1 MKLFGSKDNSY
12 GNEIE
17 QLCSNQKELA
27 KIVDKTNSDIIA
39 MGLDFTKYKESM
51 DIDLGNVWD
60 NIKKLNTYI
69 AEFENWKKQYEQEK
83 KVAEEAKIQ
92 LPNTLT
98 YGDICKTL
106 HGFTCLNTT
115 GFKYYLYECKLLDM
129 KINRIHNTFRISKDI
144 NEVDSEIKK
153 YIHITD
159 GVMMFDHEVID
170 FLLQDRES
178 LQGSLDR
185 YVRRQKQFTESKQ
198 HLSETE
204 IKNYQIEIGNLCG
217 VDRGND
223 KKYNSN
229 KWGTIY
235 KRYGQD
241 HKDWVKKYEVWKKK
255 FLQEHPNYKYDKPS
269 KVMYLVQ
276 EVGDGD
282 VLLKI
287 ACELFVN

>member
-1 MKLFGSKDNSY
+1 MKFFGSKENSY
-12 GNEIE
+12 GDEME
-17 QLCSNQKELA
+17 QLRSGQKELA
-27 KIVDKTNSDIIA
+27 KVVDKNNSDITA
-39 MGLDFTKYKESM
+39 MALNFTKYKDSI
-51 DIDLGNVWD
+51 DIDLENVWE
-60 NIKKLNTYI
+60 NIRKLNSYVS
-69 AEFENWKKQYEQEK
+69 EFKSWKEQYEQEK
-83 KVAEEAKIQ
+83 KATEEAKLQ
-92 LPNTLT
+92 LPDNLT
-98 YGDICKTL
+98 YGEVCKAL
-106 HGFTCLNTT
+106 RGFTCLNTT
-115 GFKYYLYECKLLDM
+115 SFKYYLYECGLLEM
-129 KINRIHNTFRISKDI
+129 KINRIHNTYRIAKDF
-144 NEVDSEIKK
+144 NESSCEIKK
-153 YIHITD
+153 YIHIAD
-159 GVMMFDHEVID
+159 GVMIFDREVID
-170 FLLQDRES
+170 FLLHDRES

-185 YVRRQKQFTESKQ
+185 YIRRQKQFTESKQ

-204 IKNYQIEIGNLCG
+204 IKNYQIEIGNICG

-223 KKYNSN
+223 KKYNSS

-255 FLQEHPNYKYDKPS
+255 FLQEHPNYKYDNPS